1 MDIGPEEFLIYETY
15 FENDE
20 ENLNRSE
27 GCCSTLIVLAVLF
40 IIVNVLIV

>member
-20 ENLNRSE
+20 DTVIRNE